1 MTDMNIAIDHNNRAV
16 ELLEKGYN
24 EQALMEFKK
33 AAQLMYSTTQTLKD
47 QRPQSVGESPLICTL
62 CTASEKSI
70 ATDNSFI
77 RSTPLLMSYS
87 EGATSSCTIERAT
100 ILVNMALCYHLD
112 SLRPNSMA
120 GAIQNAV
127 TLYEMAYSLGLQV
140 NEDSRS
146 HPIIL
151 MALNNMGQMY
161 HEVGNFEK
169 SRLYFEDLSAYVVML
184 GEIGE
189 GHTVS
194 DRHEFMLNAMVLRN
208 PNTCAGAA

>member
-1 MTDMNIAIDHNNRAV
+1 MHTAIHHNNRAIH
-16 ELLEKGYN
+16 LLEKGYN
-24 EQALMEFKK
+24 EQALMAFKK
-33 AAQLMYSTTQTLKD
+33 AAQMMYSSTQELK
-47 QRPQSVGESPLICTL
+47 QRRARGSALERTNVSTVYA
-62 CTASEKSI
+62 ASEKII

-87 EGATSSCTIERAT
+87 EEPTSSCTLESAT

-112 SLRPNSMA
+112 SLRPNAMP
-120 GAIQNAV
+120 GGIYNAV

-140 NEDSRS
+140 HEDSRS
-146 HPIIL
+146 HPIVL
-151 MALNNMGQMY
+151 MALNNMGQLY
-161 HEVGNFEK
+161 HEIGNFDK

-189 GHTVS
+189 GHNVS
-194 DRHEFMLNAMVLRN
+194 DRHDFMLNAMVLRN